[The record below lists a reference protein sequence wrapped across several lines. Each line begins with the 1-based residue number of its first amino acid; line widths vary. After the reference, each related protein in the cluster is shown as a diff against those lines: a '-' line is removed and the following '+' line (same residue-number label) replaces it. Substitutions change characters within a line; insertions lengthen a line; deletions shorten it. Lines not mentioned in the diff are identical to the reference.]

1 VSRHG
6 INTAPRWLTMLWWLG
21 MHFVRHT
28 QLDCKYWTLK
38 KHNTEEQ
45 ELKNDMA
52 SISEGCLTLRKL
64 DKRY

>member
-1 VSRHG
+1 
-6 INTAPRWLTMLWWLG
+6 MLWWLG